1 MSYLEFLAPARRK
14 VFISY
19 QHHGDRPYYLEF
31 ARFFS
36 ETYEAVEDHS
46 VEREIDS
53 DDAEYVSRCIR
64 ENYITG
70 TSCTIVLCGPT
81 THHRKFVDWEIKAT
95 LDKQHG
101 LVGVNLPTNPPGSNG
116 LVTVPG
122 RLHDNVESGYAVWT
136 NWNALTLDHL
146 KQVVELAN
154 GKSKTLIR
162 NARSL
167 KSRNG

>member
-1 MSYLEFLAPARRK
+1 MSYLDILAPARRK
-14 VFISY
+14 GFVSY

-36 ETYEAVEDHS
+36 DAYEAVEDHS

-81 THHRKFVDWEIKAT
+81 TSQRKFVDWEI
-95 LDKQHG
+95 
-101 LVGVNLPTNPPGSNG
+101 
-116 LVTVPG
+116 
-122 RLHDNVESGYAVWT
+122 
-136 NWNALTLDHL
+136 
-146 KQVVELAN
+146 
-154 GKSKTLIR
+154 
-162 NARSL
+162 
-167 KSRNG
+167 